1 MKQLN
6 RGSQIRTRQ
15 VSFPPTLPLAPR
27 SPNDSRSA
35 IDARMPTP
43 YAFSGLQTF
52 EDPAGSGDEAED
64 NEPEGTVEVL
74 ITSNVRTGGAEDV
87 EFDTTEEGLIKAN
100 NVKRSRQDIEV
111 ETTKI
116 VFFIRFGNTLEGSI
130 EFKILN
136 WDSSLA
142 AIYPSCRLEKFF
154 NTIYSAAKIAA
165 LGIISP
171 HTGAKKSSNLT
182 TVVEEAFKET
192 QRIYDTETEE
202 LVEGDCVF
210 ILDVADDSR
219 RLVSLNCNALN
230 STFSFTSLW
239 KDNSYNITCS
249 EVAADFTIERP
260 PMSSKEVENKRL
272 NIHHT
277 RETTEAAWA
286 GESNV
291 IDANLGGSG
300 EHIG

>member
-6 RGSQIRTRQ
+6 RGSKTRTRQ

-27 SPNDSRSA
+27 SA
-35 IDARMPTP
+35 IDGRMPTP

-64 NEPEGTVEVL
+64 NEPEGTGEVL
-74 ITSNVRTGGAEDV
+74 MTSNVRTGGAEDV
-87 EFDTTEEGLIKAN
+87 EFDTTEEGLIKAI
-100 NVKRSRQDIEV
+100 NVKRSRQEIGV
-111 ETTKI
+111 EITKI
-116 VFFIRFGNTLEGSI
+116 AFFIRFGNTLEGSV

-136 WDSSLA
+136 WDPSLA
-142 AIYPSCRLEKFF
+142 AIYPSCKLDVVF
-154 NTIYSAAKIAA
+154 NKIYSAAKIAA

-171 HTGAKKSSNLT
+171 QIGAEKSSNLT

-219 RLVSLNCNALN
+219 RLISLNCNALN
-230 STFSFTSLW
+230 STSSFPSLS
-239 KDNSYNITCS
+239 KDNSYNFTCS
-249 EVAADFTIERP
+249 EVAADVTIERP
-260 PMSSKEVENKRL
+260 PMSSKEVEIKRL

-277 RETTEAAWA
+277 RETTEASWA

-291 IDANLGGSG
+291 IEANLGGSG
-300 EHIG
+300 EYIR